1 MILLLHKIDILKNK
15 TFIEERN
22 IRKKVTKFS
31 SHDEVT
37 HFDGIIL
44 IHTFN
49 QLAILKFVTYCT
61 FIFTTYSRYSI
72 HIHSNSS
79 SEELMTVILVA

>member
-1 MILLLHKIDILKNK
+1 MILLLHKIDILTNK

-37 HFDGIIL
+37 HFDGIY
-44 IHTFN
+44 IHT
-49 QLAILKFVTYCT
+49 
-61 FIFTTYSRYSI
+61 
-72 HIHSNSS
+72 HIY
-79 SEELMTVILVA
+79 IYK

>member
-1 MILLLHKIDILKNK
+1 MILLLHKIDILTNK

-37 HFDGIIL
+37 HFDGTILVQISRRSIWEISQKEIFRPSPGPPPTPPLRVKNVQIL
-44 IHTFN
+44 ID
-49 QLAILKFVTYCT
+49 
-61 FIFTTYSRYSI
+61 
-72 HIHSNSS
+72 
-79 SEELMTVILVA
+79 

>member
-1 MILLLHKIDILKNK
+1 MILLLHKIDILTNK

-37 HFDGIIL
+37 HFDGIDYCSHYPSKQDSSL
-44 IHTFN
+44 ISS
-49 QLAILKFVTYCT
+49 LAF
-61 FIFTTYSRYSI
+61 S
-72 HIHSNSS
+72 
-79 SEELMTVILVA
+79 